1 MNSFLKVALL
11 LVLGGCLNQSEALVV
26 GGGWRRQG
34 LPQPMQLGRNIGES
48 RNGGVVDQC
57 RLMPLMMADSIDQ
70 AMFGCDDGG
79 SITEVDGVKTVQYT
93 AEETLAISE
102 GRFYIRKYMGNVLR
116 ALVSHTG
123 SRLFDCILILVS

>member
-1 MNSFLKVALL
+1 M
-11 LVLGGCLNQSEALVV
+11 
-26 GGGWRRQG
+26 
-34 LPQPMQLGRNIGES
+34 
-48 RNGGVVDQC
+48 DQC

-93 AEETLAISE
+93 AEEILAISE

-116 ALVSHTG
+116 ALVSPSG